1 MEPIKVEIC
10 HEIFIHSKFIL
21 RNDFELKIKIRD
33 RMKKEILLSLN
44 LSDSKLILLD
54 YHSVLNLFNVLHL
67 EIEKLIEK
75 VNDPYLNKFK
85 GLIVDVYE
93 SLIDPNIDS
102 KLDVME
108 DGLNE
113 LIKVLKGLEKVSPE
127 YQSNIGSVLNIIEIA
142 FTRVDELKVDRF
154 KWQEIPIS
162 DFEDK
167 LFNFLYATEKVS
179 RNRFHIKVP
188 PELASEKDY
197 LIDLVVN
204 SDSDTLFAP
213 PVIRDLVANSR
224 KYSKSGSTIKI
235 HLSSIEN
242 NGLQLIISDEGIG
255 IPEDEIEQVVKFE
268 SRASNTKSIKTM
280 GNGFGLTKA
289 YHICKINKGRF
300 FIESVLGKGTTIE
313 MTLFPIKDI
322 EMDRD

>member
-1 MEPIKVEIC
+1 M
-10 HEIFIHSKFIL
+10 
-21 RNDFELKIKIRD
+21 N
-33 RMKKEILLSLN
+33 KEIVLSLK

-75 VNDPYLNKFK
+75 VNSPFLNKFK
-85 GLIVDVYE
+85 GLIVEVYE
-93 SLIDPNIDS
+93 SLIDPKVDS

-108 DGLNE
+108 AGLDE
-113 LIKVLKGLEKVSPE
+113 LIKVLKELAKESPD
-127 YQSNIGSVLNIIEIA
+127 YKSNIESVLTIIEIA
-142 FTRVDELKVDRF
+142 FTRVDELKEDRF
-154 KWQEIPIS
+154 KWREIPLI

-188 PELASEKDY
+188 PDRASEKDY
-197 LIDLVVN
+197 LIDLEIN
-204 SDSDTLFAP
+204 TTGDSLFAP
-213 PVIRDLVANSR
+213 PVINDVIRDLVANSR
-224 KYSKSGSTIKI
+224 KYSNPGSTIKI
-235 HLSSIEN
+235 QLSSIEE
-242 NGLQLIISDEGIG
+242 NGVQLKVSDEGLG
-255 IPEDEIEQVVKFE
+255 IPEDEIEHVVKFE

-300 FIESVLGKGTTIE
+300 FIDSVLGKGTSVE
-313 MTLFPIKDI
+313 MTIYPILDI
-322 EMDRD
+322 EMERAGSLG

>member
-1 MEPIKVEIC
+1 
-10 HEIFIHSKFIL
+10 
-21 RNDFELKIKIRD
+21 
-33 RMKKEILLSLN
+33 MKKEIVLSLK

-75 VNDPYLNKFK
+75 VNSPFLNQFK
-85 GLIVDVYE
+85 GLIVEVYE
-93 SLIDPNIDS
+93 SLIDPNVDS

-108 DGLNE
+108 EGLDE
-113 LIKVLKGLEKVSPE
+113 LIKVLKQLAKESTDYK
-127 YQSNIGSVLNIIEIA
+127 SNIESVLTIIEIA

-154 KWQEIPIS
+154 KWQEIPLS
-162 DFEDK
+162 DFENK

-188 PELASEKDY
+188 PDRASERDY
-197 LIDLVVN
+197 LIDLEIDTTG
-204 SDSDTLFAP
+204 DSLFAP
-213 PVIRDLVANSR
+213 PVINDVIRDLVANSR
-224 KYSKSGSTIKI
+224 KYSSPGSTIKI
-235 HLSSIEN
+235 QLSSIEE
-242 NGLQLIISDEGIG
+242 NGVKLKVSDEGLG
-255 IPEDEIEQVVKFE
+255 IPEDEIEHVVKFE

-300 FIESVLGKGTTIE
+300 FIDSVLGKGTTIE
-313 MTLFPIKDI
+313 ITIYPIHEK
-322 EMDRD
+322 EMDRSVG